1 MTKLTKGLS
10 AGLAFGLVSLAFGD
24 TIRLKNGN
32 AVQGTYLGGTA
43 REIRMDLGDHVQ
55 TFSVDS
61 VDSVQFGGGAPQASY
76 SQPQN
81 QPPAYN
87 SSNSDARPHLKR
99 SQSTDDSFAQGP
111 GPGFDSQSPQAPAGG
126 IELPS
131 GTQLTVR
138 MIDAVDSET
147 ARLGDTFHAS
157 IDEPVS
163 LNGQVAI
170 PRGAD
175 VVAKL
180 VQDDK
185 SGKLAGKTVL
195 KLVLSSVQVNGRMV
209 DITTQDVIK
218 ESSSRTARSGKVIG
232 GTAALGAIIGGIAGG
247 GRGAAIGAGSGAA
260 VGTGA
265 QELGKGQRVKIP
277 SETRLVFTLSYA
289 VRV

>member
-10 AGLAFGLVSLAFGD
+10 AGLALGLVSLAFGD

-61 VDSVQFGGGAPQASY
+61 VDSVQFGGGSPQASY

-81 QPPAYN
+81 QPPSYN
-87 SSNSDARPHLKR
+87 NNDSDVRPHLKR
-99 SQSTDDSFAQGP
+99 SQGSDDSFPQGP
-111 GPGFDSQSPQAPAGG
+111 GPGLDSQAPVGG

-157 IDEPVS
+157 MDEPVS
-163 LNGQVAI
+163 MNGQVVI

-180 VQDDK
+180 VEDEK

-209 DITTQDVIK
+209 DVTTQDVIK
-218 ESSSRTARSGKVIG
+218 ESGSRTARSGKVIG

-265 QELGKGQRVKIP
+265 QEVGKGQRVKIP
-277 SETRLVFTLSYA
+277 SETRLVFILSYA